1 MLALNAVPLGL
12 ALAACAPSP
21 PWLPEPAALMTPQL
35 SAAPSSQP
43 VALPT
48 TSVRRIGGEPDP
60 LAAQKRAV
68 ARGDASIGR
77 KIGVFRNTY
86 YDFPEERTYSGDS
99 ASGASV
105 DVFDASC
112 QPLARVP
119 RDFHDTLCM
128 QGSGLL
134 ADGRTLSFARR
145 DCSCARRCPRSQQ
158 QICFEAL
165 EPERFPWGRG
175 ATGEPITPL
184 LSVAVDVDVI
194 PLGTSLFIPE
204 YLGLPR
210 DPERHSEH
218 DGCFIAQDRGIQ
230 IQGQHI
236 DVFTGEEAVTRIWNR
251 LVPSNRGV
259 TVILDSPFCSRFAG
273 NTLALLAA
281 TPEPDEPAGPDKK
294 PAGSDEKPAGAKKPA
309 GARKRADAKKQ
320 QPASVVELRLLP

>member
-1 MLALNAVPLGL
+1 VAGLGARGALLTALLGG
-12 ALAACAPSP
+12 CAPSP
-21 PWLPEPAALMTPQL
+21 GWLAEAAERSESALKESAEPLRAPSLPVAAAAAQTTSAAL
-35 SAAPSSQP
+35 AA
-43 VALPT
+43 
-48 TSVRRIGGEPDP
+48 RRIGGEPDP

-68 ARGDASIGR
+68 ARNDPAIGR
-77 KIGVFRNTY
+77 RMGVFRNTY
-86 YDFPEERTYSGDS
+86 YDFPEEREYSGE
-99 ASGASV
+99 AV
-105 DVFDASC
+105 DVFDARC

-119 RDFHDTLCM
+119 QEFHDTLCM

-145 DCSCARRCPRSQQ
+145 DCACARRCPRSKQ

-165 EPERFPWGRG
+165 EAQQYPWGRG

-210 DPERHSEH
+210 DPARRSEH

-259 TVILDSPFCSRFAG
+259 TVVLDSPFCSRFDGDTAQ
-273 NTLALLAA
+273 LLAA
-281 TPEPDEPAGPDKK
+281 PEEPP
-294 PAGSDEKPAGAKKPA
+294 PAQAPSRS
-309 GARKRADAKKQ
+309 RKA
-320 QPASVVELRLLP
+320 PPPEHSVMEIRLPP

>member
-1 MLALNAVPLGL
+1 MG

-21 PWLPEPAALMTPQL
+21 PWLREPTDSLASPVAPAAALPPAALPP
-35 SAAPSSQP
+35 A
-43 VALPT
+43 ALPST
-48 TSVRRIGGEPDP
+48 LVRRIGGEPDP
-60 LAAQKRAV
+60 LAAQKQAV

-77 KIGVFRNTY
+77 KLGVFRNTY
-86 YDFPEERTYSGDS
+86 YDFPEEREYSGDS
-99 ASGASV
+99 V
-105 DVFDASC
+105 EVFDASC

-119 RDFHDTLCM
+119 LEFHDTLCM

-134 ADGRTLSFARR
+134 ADGRTLSFAKR
-145 DCSCARRCPRSQQ
+145 DCGCARRCPRSQQ

-165 EPERFPWGRG
+165 EPQRYPWGRG

-194 PLGTSLFIPE
+194 PLGTPLFIPE

-210 DPERHSEH
+210 DLESHSEH
-218 DGCFIAQDRGIQ
+218 DGCFIAQDRGIS

-236 DVFTGEEAVTRIWNR
+236 DVFTGEEAVTRVWNR

-273 NTLALLAA
+273 DTARLLAVTA
-281 TPEPDEPAGPDKK
+281 EPEHTAEPKPAAEPEPAAEPKPSGKPSAHPARPKK
-294 PAGSDEKPAGAKKPA
+294 KASGS
-309 GARKRADAKKQ
+309 RKSSA
-320 QPASVVELRLLP
+320 ASVLEIRVLP